1 MTTFTSEH
9 NVVSDF
15 KSPEVAASFAK
26 VTQQIKDSTNT
37 YMQDSYNVKLSE
49 LFTYE
54 VAIRF

>member
-15 KSPEVAASFAK
+15 KSLEVTTSFAK
-26 VTQQIKDSTNT
+26 VTQQIKESTNT
-37 YMQDSYNVKLSE
+37 YMQDAYNVKLPE